1 MSNYDELKELVARIS
16 GQASVV
22 TILRVYLDIFDDLEL
37 AAVISQCVF
46 WSDKGRTGDGWFYKS
61 QREWQAEIGIKR
73 SALQTAIKK
82 LSDVGIVETRLDGGR
97 HNSPTTYYRVNM
109 DNLTHVITEHLKIR
123 LVEINK
129 SNARSVE
136 INESDMLKS
145 TNRPVEINE
154 SSYSSLHSSLRQS
167 PAGDAAS
174 EPPADS
180 NGLTNPIWTKALGYL
195 RKSFNG
201 TYAAINPT
209 LVAIDENPHKFT
221 VLVGQQQPGLKKTVE
236 TAVASAVKDLKLRRT
251 VHVTIVTDWPGT
263 TPARRVSEYRAPA
276 GSKAQAALADLLN
289 EA

>member
-61 QREWQAEIGIKR
+61 QREWKAEIGIKR
-73 SALQTAIKK
+73 SALQTAIKQ
-82 LSDVGIVETRLDGGR
+82 LEDVGIVETRLDGGR

-136 INESDMLKS
+136 INTSDMLES
-145 TNRPVEINE
+145 TNRPVEINT

-167 PAGDAAS
+167 PEKTAA
-174 EPPADS
+174 PANS
-180 NGLTNPIWTKALGYL
+180 GLTNPIWDKAIGYL
-195 RKSFNG
+195 RQSFNG

-236 TAVASAVKDLKLRRT
+236 TAVAAAIKDLRMRRT
-251 VHVTIVTDWPGT
+251 VHVALVTDWPGV
-263 TPARRVSEYRAPA
+263 TPMRRVGEYKPAP
-276 GSKAQAALADLLN
+276 GSKAQAALAGLLSED

>member
-167 PAGDAAS
+167 PEKTAAAS
-174 EPPADS
+174 NS
-180 NGLTNPIWTKALGYL
+180 GLTHPIWEKATGYL
-195 RKSFNG
+195 HQSFNG
-201 TYAAINPT
+201 TYSVINPI

-236 TAVASAVKDLKLRRT
+236 TAVASAVRDLKLRRT
-251 VHVTIVTDWPGT
+251 VHVVIVTDWPGT